1 MIDNY
6 DFEDFKTISGME
18 DLPDFWNT
26 ELNTFANISD
36 PPKVTGNI
44 SLFDLLYGIGHNFIN
59 LTDYSD
65 YLTPKYIDGN
75 LNPVYVEIKNHSKS
89 VCYNSTYNGY
99 KDSKYLKT
107 ITNLMFLDIDDFKS
121 REEALAYKEKITRK
135 YDWIISCNLSLSK
148 LGLHI
153 IILVDKISDNED
165 YNRKYD
171 CISAMYFDNRLD
183 SNAKSLTRHAVIPI
197 DSSIYINYYP
207 KVLNINEILIAIN
220 AFSDDKKSTRSAYK
234 EEKIIYTPY
243 TFSPVKELKETTDIA
258 ARVDGLLFE
267 EVFDESEFPDPNIPL
282 YFAEGID
289 VIEINLHPYKHQKV
303 CEGNRNTTIG
313 GISMR
318 LIYLNTNH
326 LKDKPDNKL
335 KSNILRYM
343 LHLNKMICSPPLQ
356 DKEVVNSVNSNWKK
370 YEESSLDVSRLFVKK
385 YFFWSK
391 RCSLKPNEKRSYSG
405 KKKSEL
411 TTNSTKEKI
420 ADAIEEVHSCGEK
433 VTQTKVAVLSG
444 LNVQTV
450 KKYWGSEFKP
460 LVTELNHLVKTNN
473 FPEPMIVFNGKK
485 KQNKQL
491 IN

>member
-1 MIDNY
+1 MIEGY
-6 DFEDFKTISGME
+6 DFEDFKTISGMD

-36 PPKVTGNI
+36 APKVTGNI

-59 LTDYSD
+59 LTDYKD
-65 YLTPKYIDGN
+65 YLTPKFVDGKP
-75 LNPVYVEIKNHSKS
+75 NPAYNEIKNHSKS

-135 YDWIISCNLSLSK
+135 YDWIISCNLSLSR

-153 IILVDKISDNED
+153 LIRVDKIIDNED

-183 SNAKSLTRHAVIPI
+183 PNAKSLTRHSVIPI

-220 AFSDDKKSTRSAYK
+220 AFSDDKKSTRSVYK
-234 EEKIIYTPY
+234 EERAISSSC
-243 TFSPVKELKETTDIA
+243 TFSPTKDLKEITNIA
-258 ARVDGLLFE
+258 ARVDGLIFE
-267 EVFDESEFPDPNIPL
+267 EIIDESEFSDPNIPQ
-282 YFAEGID
+282 YFPEGVN
-289 VIEINLHPYKHQKV
+289 VILINLHPYRNKKV
-303 CEGNRNTTIG
+303 GIGKRRRTIG

-326 LKDKPDNKL
+326 LLDSPDSKL
-335 KSNILRYM
+335 KSEIIKYM
-343 LHLNKMICSPPLQ
+343 LRLNKIICYPSLD
-356 DKEVVNSVNSNWKK
+356 DKEVIHSVNSNWKK
-370 YEESSLDVSRLFVKK
+370 YEDGNLDVSKLFVKK

-391 RCSLKPNEKRSYSG
+391 RCTLKPNEKRSYSG
-405 KKKSEL
+405 KKKNEL

-420 ADAIEEVHSCGEK
+420 ADAIEEIHSCGEK

-450 KKYWGSEFKP
+450 KKYWGNEFKP
-460 LVTELNHLVKTNN
+460 LVKELNHFVKNEQ
-473 FPEPMIVFNGKK
+473 FS
-485 KQNKQL
+485 
-491 IN
+491 